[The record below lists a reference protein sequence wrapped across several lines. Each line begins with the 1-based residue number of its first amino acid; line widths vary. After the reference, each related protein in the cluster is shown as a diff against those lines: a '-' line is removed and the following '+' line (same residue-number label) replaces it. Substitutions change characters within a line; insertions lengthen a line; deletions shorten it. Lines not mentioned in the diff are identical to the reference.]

1 MKTINIKGKEYVEVA
16 ERIRAFRQ
24 LHPNWSIETAILSNV
39 DGIVLMQAV
48 IKDETGR
55 VLATGHAFE
64 KQDST
69 YINQT
74 SYIENCETSA
84 VGRALGMLG
93 IGIDTAIASA
103 EEVATAQV
111 NQPEQPG
118 EGQDGKGTAID
129 EVLDRK
135 ARIKVLQKLA
145 GQLSAEQKAEF
156 KSKYPNGT
164 NGLRDTGLAK
174 LEKEMREAVG
184 QQDLEKKAA

>member
-1 MKTINIKGKEYVEVA
+1 MKTINIRGKEYVEVA
-16 ERIRAFRQ
+16 ERIKAFRQ
-24 LHPNWSIETAILSNV
+24 LHPIWSIESTILSNT
-39 DGIVLMQAV
+39 DGIVLMQAIV
-48 IKDETGR
+48 KDETGR

-69 YINQT
+69 FINQT

-93 IGIDTAIASA
+93 IGIDSAIASA
-103 EEVATAQV
+103 EEVATAQA
-111 NQPEQPG
+111 NQTEQPG

-135 ARIKVLQKLA
+135 AKIKVLQELT

-156 KSKYPNGT
+156 RAKYPNGT
-164 NGLRDTGLAK
+164 KGLRDAGLAK
-174 LEKEMREAVG
+174 LEREMREATA
-184 QQDLEKKAA
+184 QRELARKAA